1 MRRKSV
7 LSRPGGNYAGLTLA
21 EWRGT
26 IRALLSSGWWVFG
39 DQHQRRGG
47 ASSLHF
53 AVVQAAALLLP
64 TAWHKAHAGRFSDD
78 YYRNRRGQVNARAAF
93 LHPRTNQ
100 GGSDGTLAV

>member
-1 MRRKSV
+1 MRRKSG

-26 IRALLSSGWWVFG
+26 VAALRSSGWWVFG
-39 DQHQRRGG
+39 TTTSRRQE
-47 ASSLHF
+47 ASTLHY
-53 AVVQAAALLLP
+53 AVVQACALLLP
-64 TAWHKAHAGRFSDD
+64 TAWHAANAGRFSDD
-78 YYRNRRGQVNARAAF
+78 WYRNRRGAVNARAAF